1 MINKLKQNKLILI
14 IFMISI
20 ILIITGVT
28 YSLYEIL
35 FTGRKEQVID
45 AGGIVFK
52 YNETSD
58 GLILDNNSI
67 LNDTDGKSQ
76 EKYFDFEISLASNKN
91 TSINYIIAIDENDI
105 STLTNDKVKV
115 YLTNQDNIEIVSPT
129 SISQLEV
136 DVNKNNY
143 KKLYN
148 KQINQGEKHLYR
160 LRTWIDDTKDLYI
173 ETSNDGNHTLEMKD
187 VIYKFKVNVYTVL
200 ENEETIITGA
210 DTLIKLTDNKD
221 NSGLYTITHP
231 ADNTLQIGATEDIT
245 EYRYRGANP
254 KNYVTF
260 NNETW
265 RILGVFPTDDGTG
278 KIENRIKLIKDQR
291 IGFKYWDTGN
301 SNNWAR
307 PATLNTELNTTYLNS
322 LDSTSK
328 NMISNT
334 KYYLG
339 GKKTTWN
346 DGYADTPLQFYSYER
361 KTRNTISNEFYNGT
375 NSNSWVGKVALMYLS
390 DYGYASSNC
399 ENKMLYSTRSSLNDL
414 RACNGTNW
422 LFNNATQWLLTQE
435 ASDSYHTFGVVSDG
449 RVNDIDVSDDV
460 SDDLFGVRPVLYLI
474 SSAQIIGGSGT
485 STDPYVIGINQKDTS
500 GANAPVLASNMVPVY
515 YDDSKNVWKCADKD
529 NKYIVTRWYHYDYKM
544 WANAVTINYSD
555 SSIKNKY
562 FNSNGTLKIKPGEEV
577 LMDDITTMWVWIPRF
592 NTTTPSNYNGG
603 TQAKPNAIDVTF
615 VKQNEVA
622 LDAFT
627 FGNKELSGFW
637 YGKFET
643 SHTTLTSSETNDN
656 LGCTN
661 ETCSNANGIIIKP
674 NVTSLT
680 RSNVSNFFYASRSME
695 QANNSFGFV
704 STEVDTH
711 MSKNNEWGAV
721 AYLTHSI
728 YGRCTGST
736 SCTEVGINNNNNYKT
751 GYGAPAGSG
760 TGDFNEAYNTTRGKD
775 ASTTNNIYGIY
786 DMSGG
791 RYEYV
796 MGVYNNSK
804 SSSGF
809 NSLPDSKYYN
819 NYTTTE
825 YQGHAL
831 YGTKGWYYDG
841 NDVLDTSKS
850 WYARGGGYNS
860 GATAGVF
867 NYYTYYGGAA
877 YYSTRFVI
885 TNE

>member
-1 MINKLKQNKLILI
+1 MINKLKQHKLILI

-35 FTGRKEQVID
+35 FTGRKEQVIN

-67 LNDTDGKSQ
+67 LDDTAGKTQ

-160 LRTWIDDTKDLYI
+160 LRTWIDDTKDLYT

-187 VIYKFKVNVYTVL
+187 VIYKFKVNVYTVVN
-200 ENEETIITGA
+200 NEETITTGA
-210 DTLIKLTDNKD
+210 ETLIKLTDNKD

-231 ADNTLQIGATEDIT
+231 KDTTLQIGATEDIT
-245 EYRYRGANP
+245 EYRYRGASP
-254 KNYVTF
+254 KNYVSF
-260 NNETW
+260 NGETW
-265 RILGVFPTDDGTG
+265 RIIGVFPTDDGTG
-278 KIENRIKLIKDQR
+278 NIENRIKIIR
-291 IGFKYWDTGN
+291 NESIGGKYWDEKATN
-301 SNNWAR
+301 DWVK
-307 PATLNTELNTTYLNS
+307 PATLNTELNTTYLNNLS
-322 LDSTSK
+322 PTAQS
-328 NMISNT
+328 MIGNT

-339 GKKTTWN
+339 G
-346 DGYADTPLQFYSYER
+346 YSKSTIQKDVMYQYER
-361 KTRNTISNEFYNGT
+361 KINGSTYYYGSNPN
-375 NSNSWVGKVALMYLS
+375 NWVGKLGLMYAS
-390 DYGYASSNC
+390 DYGYAASDECTQTLSNYKDTTC
-399 ENKMLYSTRSSLNDL
+399 KNN
-414 RACNGTNW
+414 NW
-422 LFNNATQWLLTQE
+422 LLKRKEEWLLPQNAGTSNY
-435 ASDSYHTFGVVSDG
+435 AFIVRSDG
-449 RVNDIDVSDDV
+449 EVNSIYVKNTDV
-460 SDDLFGVRPVLYLI
+460 VRPVLYLT
-474 SSAQIIGGSGT
+474 SSVEIIGGNGT
-485 STDPYVIGINQKDTS
+485 STEPYVLDMNSKDTS
-500 GANAPVLASNMVPVY
+500 GASAPVLASNMIPVY

-529 NKYIVTRWYHYDYKM
+529 NKDSLTRWYNYDYKM

-603 TQAKPNAIDVTF
+603 TQTQPNAIDVTF

-637 YGKFET
+637 YGKFEVG
-643 SHTTLTSSETNDN
+643 HITLASSSTNDS

-661 ETCSNANGIIIKP
+661 EICSNANGIIIKP
-674 NVTSLT
+674 NVTSLA

-695 QANNSFGFV
+695 QPNNSFGFV
-704 STEVDTH
+704 SSEVDTH

-721 AYLTHSI
+721 AYLTQSI
-728 YGRCTGST
+728 YGRCTSST
-736 SCTEVGINNNNNYKT
+736 TCTEVGINNNGSYKT
-751 GYGAPAGSG
+751 GYGAPAGSSDSA
-760 TGDFNEAYNTTRGKD
+760 TNEAYNTTRGKD

-796 MGVYNNSK
+796 MGVYNNAK

-850 WYARGGGYNS
+850 WYARGGGYNN
-860 GATAGVF
+860 GASAGVF
-867 NYYTYYGGAA
+867 NYYTYYGTSA
-877 YYSTRFVI
+877 YYSTRVVV